1 MDCWRRGAAACLIV
15 SSFFA
20 GAALAQTGTR
30 IIDTLEPG
38 NTTNALPAKTLN
50 AQPEEV
56 PSAPKPTETSGG
68 AAGEPKPFV
77 LRYVKVEGAAH
88 LAPGAIYAIW
98 RDEIGKTITLDDIRH
113 IADGIGALY
122 KKTGYALYTVSIPRQ
137 SFADGVVTVQVV
149 EGYVAAVQI
158 EVADQH
164 ADLALIKAY
173 GEAIAADKPLRQATL
188 ERYILLMSDLPG
200 FKVGSKFEAISGT
213 PGAYRLVLAVTQ
225 KKFDAG
231 FGFANL
237 GTPVLSDSQFD
248 VNGVANSLLREGDRT
263 QLVYGFPPDG
273 FRRYQYYGLSHQ
285 TPLGDDGVTAQLNA
299 GYLGTKVDA
308 LSGRAYL
315 LNLHVNDPLIR
326 SVDENLFLNAGFDA
340 LNADDAIL
348 GSLLSD
354 ERTRAFRTTLAYAL
368 RDDLFFG
375 LSGTNTAVGTLSAGV
390 PILGARRGSI
400 ALGSPTFGKFNT
412 RVERDQTLPWDFIF
426 RTRLSGQFSGSHLP
440 ASEEY
445 TFGGEDF
452 GRAFDYDTLN
462 GDRGIALA
470 GELAYQIGPYHPYGV
485 TLAPEVYGWGDWGRV
500 WTADTIY
507 QPASDRAASA
517 GIGSRATIGDTD
529 KTIISLELARDIERP
544 LFAPSP
550 PAWRVVFTIRRSI

>member
-1 MDCWRRGAAACLIV
+1 MGCSRRGAAACLIV
-15 SSFFA
+15 SLFLS

-38 NTTNALPAKTLN
+38 STSNAIPAKTLN
-50 AQPEEV
+50 ANPEEV
-56 PSAPKPTETSGG
+56 PSAPKPTGASEG
-68 AAGEPKPFV
+68 AAGELKPFV

-88 LAPGAIYAIW
+88 LDPGAIYTVW
-98 RDEIGKTITLDDIRH
+98 RDEVGKTVTLDDIRH
-113 IADGIGALY
+113 IADGIGTLY
-122 KKTGYALYTVSIPRQ
+122 KRAGYALYTVSIPRQ
-137 SFADGVVTVQVV
+137 SFADGVVTVQVA
-149 EGYVAAVQI
+149 EGYVAEVHI
-158 EVADQH
+158 EVANPDV
-164 ADLALIKAY
+164 DLNLIKAY

-188 ERYILLMSDLPG
+188 ERFILLMSDLPG
-200 FKVGSKFEAISGT
+200 FKVGSKFETISGT
-213 PGAYRLVLAVTQ
+213 PGAYRLVLGVTE

-237 GTPVLSDSQFD
+237 GTPLLSDSQFD

-273 FRRYQYYGLSHQ
+273 FSHYQYYGLSHQ
-285 TPLGDDGVTAQLNA
+285 TPLGDDGVTLQLNA
-299 GYLGTKVDA
+299 GYLGTKVDG

-315 LNLHVNDPLIR
+315 VNLHVNDPLLR
-326 SVDENLFLNAGFDA
+326 GVDENLFLNAGFDA

-375 LSGTNTAVGTLSAGV
+375 LSGTNTAVGTLSGGA
-390 PILGARRGSI
+390 PILGARRGSV
-400 ALGSPTFGKFNT
+400 ALGSPSFGKFNT

-426 RTRLSGQFSGSHLP
+426 RVRLSGQYSGSHLP
-440 ASEEY
+440 ASEQY

-452 GRAFDYDTLN
+452 GRAFDYDTLT

-470 GELAYQIGPYHPYGV
+470 GELAYQIGPFHPYGV
-485 TLAPEVYGWGDWGRV
+485 TLAPEVYGWTDWGRV

-507 QPASDRAASA
+507 QPATDRAASG
-517 GIGSRATIGDTD
+517 GIGSRATVGDTD
-529 KTIISLELARDIERP
+529 KTIVSLELARDLERP

-550 PAWRVVFTIRRSI
+550 PAWRVVFSIRRSI